1 MERSTSKLVDYALA
15 FSSQPLPEA
24 TIHACKRSIIDTLG
38 CAFGGYHDPMS
49 RMARQLAANRASTPG
64 ATVWGTTAPTS
75 QEAAAFANGVM
86 SRVLDMSDTYLGKSG
101 GHPCDAIAG
110 IMAVGE
116 AAGAS
121 GMDIIEAVS
130 LAYEIYCSF
139 SDSVDLNTSGWDHP
153 VYGGVAC
160 ALGIG
165 SLLGFSREQLA
176 NAVSLSITP
185 NMALYQTRQGE
196 PSSWRSC
203 AAANATRN
211 AIFAAQLA
219 REGCV
224 GPAEVFEGKSGLWRA
239 VGEFEWAFSPAG
251 APHKITRT
259 HMKRF
264 PVCYFGQSAIW
275 AAIQASKLVNG
286 NDITEIEVSTFR
298 KAVAAMGSEPSR
310 WAPETRESADHSL
323 PFVVATGLLHGE
335 INSSS
340 YQQERLSDERIVSLM
355 GKTRVFEDPELTAQF
370 PDSSACRLVIR
381 SGSREPLVVQV
392 QHAKGHASF
401 PMHDAEVEA
410 KFLELFQAYGDAQH
424 AASILNALW
433 RIEEFP
439 DIRQL
444 AQVMAKPID
453 ALANEG
459 ISKC

>member
-1 MERSTSKLVDYALA
+1 MDRSTATLVDFALA
-15 FSSQPLPEA
+15 FSSQPLPDA
-24 TIHACKRSIIDTLG
+24 TIHECKRRIVDTLG
-38 CAFGGYHDPMS
+38 CALGGYDDTMS
-49 RMARQLAANRASTPG
+49 RMARKLAASQAGTPS
-64 ATVWGTTAPTS
+64 ATVWGTTASTS

-101 GHPCDAIAG
+101 GHPCDATAG

-121 GMDIIEAVS
+121 GMDIIKAVS

-165 SLLGFSREQLA
+165 SLLGLTREQLA

-224 GPAEVFEGKSGLWRA
+224 GPADVFEGKSGLWRA
-239 VGEFEWAFSPAG
+239 AGKFEWAFSPAG

-259 HMKRF
+259 HMKRY
-264 PVCYFGQSAIW
+264 PVCYFGQSAAW
-275 AAIQASKLVNG
+275 AAVQASTQVNN

-298 KAVAAMGSEPSR
+298 KAVAVMGSEPSR
-310 WAPETRESADHSL
+310 WAPETREAADHSL
-323 PFVVATGLLHGE
+323 PFVVATGLLHGD
-335 INSSS
+335 ITSHS
-340 YQQERLSDERIVSLM
+340 YSHERLTDGSIANLM
-355 GKTRVFEDPELTAQF
+355 SKTRVFEDASLTAQF

-381 SGSREPLVVQV
+381 TTSKEPLVMEV
-392 QHAKGHASF
+392 QHAKGHVDF
-401 PMHDAEVEA
+401 PMDDAEVDA
-410 KFLELFQAYGDAQH
+410 KFLELFREYGDEQH
-424 AASILNALW
+424 ASSVLDTLW
-433 RIEEFP
+433 RIEQIP

-444 AQVMAKPID
+444 ANVMANH
-453 ALANEG
+453 AFHA
-459 ISKC
+459 

>member
-1 MERSTSKLVDYALA
+1 MDRSTGTLVDFALA
-15 FSSQPLPEA
+15 FSSQPLPE
-24 TIHACKRSIIDTLG
+24 TTVHECKRRIVDTLG
-38 CAFGGYHDPMS
+38 CAFGGYDDTMS
-49 RMARQLAANRASTPG
+49 RMARKLAASQSGTPG
-64 ATVWGTTAPTS
+64 ATVWGATAATS

-116 AAGAS
+116 AAGSS
-121 GMDIIEAVS
+121 GMDIIKAVS

-139 SDSVDLNTSGWDHP
+139 SDSVDLNSSGWDHP

-160 ALGIG
+160 SLGIG

-176 NAVSLSITP
+176 NAVSLSIIP

-239 VGEFEWAFSPAG
+239 AGEFEWAFSPAG
-251 APHKITRT
+251 VPHKITRT
-259 HMKRF
+259 HMKRY
-264 PVCYFGQSAIW
+264 PVCYFGQSATW
-275 AAIQASKLVNG
+275 AAVQASKQVDE

-323 PFVVATGLLHGE
+323 PFVVATGLLYGE
-335 INSSS
+335 INSRS
-340 YQQERLSDERIVSLM
+340 YAQERLTDGRIVNLM
-355 GKTRVFEDPELTAQF
+355 GKTRVFEDARLSAQF

-381 SGSREPLVVQV
+381 TKSKEPLVMEV

-401 PMHDAEVEA
+401 PMDDAEVEA
-410 KFLELFQAYGDAQH
+410 KFVELFQEHGDAQH
-424 AASILNALW
+424 AGAILAALW
-433 RIEEFP
+433 KLEQIP

-444 AQVMAKPID
+444 AGV
-453 ALANEG
+453 LAG
-459 ISKC
+459 PAH

>member
-1 MERSTSKLVDYALA
+1 MDKSTGRLVDFSLA
-15 FSSQPLPEA
+15 FSSQPLPDS
-24 TIHACKRSIIDTLG
+24 TIHECKRRIVDTLG
-38 CAFGGYHDPMS
+38 CAFGGYDDAMS
-49 RMARQLAANRASTPG
+49 RMARKLAASQAGTPG
-64 ATVWGTTAPTS
+64 ATVWGTSAATS

-86 SRVLDMSDTYLGKSG
+86 SRVLDMSDTYLGRSG

-121 GMDIIEAVS
+121 GMDLIKAVS

-139 SDSVDLNTSGWDHP
+139 SDSVDLNTGGWDHP

-165 SLLGFSREQLA
+165 SLLGFTREQLA

-224 GPAEVFEGKSGLWRA
+224 GPAEVFEGRSGLWRA
-239 VGEFEWAFSPAG
+239 AGEFDWKFSPAG

-264 PVCYFGQSAIW
+264 PVCYFGQSAAW
-275 AAIQASKLVNG
+275 AAVQASTQVDKNE
-286 NDITEIEVSTFR
+286 ITEIEVATFR

-310 WAPETRESADHSL
+310 WAPDTREAADHSL

-335 INSSS
+335 INSRS
-340 YQQERLSDERIVSLM
+340 YDHECLADDGIATLM
-355 GKTRVFEDPELTAQF
+355 GKTRVVEDAALSAQF
-370 PDSSACRLVIR
+370 PETSACRLVIR
-381 SGSREPLVVQV
+381 TASKEPLVMEVE
-392 QHAKGHASF
+392 HAKGHADF
-401 PMHDAEVEA
+401 PMDDAEVNA
-410 KFLELFQAYGDAQH
+410 KFVELFQEYGDAQH
-424 AASILNALW
+424 AEAILATLW
-433 RIEEFP
+433 KLEQMP
-439 DIRQL
+439 DMRQL
-444 AQVMAKPID
+444 AAV
-453 ALANEG
+453 LAG
-459 ISKC
+459 PVGAGSKR